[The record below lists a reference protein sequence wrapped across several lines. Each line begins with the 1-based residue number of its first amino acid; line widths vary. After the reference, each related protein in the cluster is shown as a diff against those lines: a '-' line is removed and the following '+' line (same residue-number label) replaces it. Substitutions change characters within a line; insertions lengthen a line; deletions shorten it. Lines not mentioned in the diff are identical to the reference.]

1 VTERR
6 DQAEAAGPASS
17 EPPSPADPP
26 DTTFPRNEPET
37 PARSAAG
44 EPAEAP
50 EAREAGRHGR
60 HRHEPQTLGE
70 TLRELVPLVL
80 SALLLAIVIKSFL
93 IQAFFIP
100 SGSME
105 PTLHPGDRILVCR
118 ICKVFSDVTYG
129 DVIVFSDPSPEPHED
144 RGIVGG
150 FVHWLGEGVGVAR
163 PEDDDFIK
171 RVVALEGDTW
181 EMRRGVLFVNG
192 ERAPEPY
199 VSPEKDLRD
208 FGPETVPDGM
218 LFVLGDNRLHS
229 GDSRFPPPGG
239 LGYIPEEKVIGE
251 AFVIAWPLGRVGGI
265 D

>member
-1 VTERR
+1 MADTR
-6 DQAEAAGPASS
+6 DPAEAAGPA
-17 EPPSPADPP
+17 PPTTPVPDADLVSPAGAGP
-26 DTTFPRNEPET
+26 DRMPRPT
-37 PARSAAG
+37 AARGAVVPRAEGLAG
-44 EPAEAP
+44 A
-50 EAREAGRHGR
+50 
-60 HRHEPQTLGE
+60 
-70 TLRELVPLVL
+70 LRELVPLVL
-80 SALLLAIVIKSFL
+80 TALVLAILIKSFL

-100 SGSME
+100 SISME
-105 PTLHPGDRILVCR
+105 PTLRPGDRIIVCR

-129 DVIVFSDPSPEPHED
+129 DVIVFSDPDPAPHEE

-150 FVHWLGEGVGVAR
+150 FLKWLGEGIGVAR

-181 EMRRGVLFVNG
+181 EMRRGDAVR
-192 ERAPEPY
+192 ERRRVREPY
-199 VSPEKDLRD
+199 VAAERDSRD

-251 AFVIAWPLGRVGGI
+251 AFVIAWPLGRIGGI

>member
-6 DQAEAAGPASS
+6 DPAEAAGPAPPEPQISI
-17 EPPSPADPP
+17 EPPSDATAGTSRSSP
-26 DTTFPRNEPET
+26 DR
-37 PARSAAG
+37 R
-44 EPAEAP
+44 
-50 EAREAGRHGR
+50 RAGRSGR
-60 HRHEPQTLGE
+60 HRHEPQSLPE

-80 SALLLAIVIKSFL
+80 SALLLAILIKSFL

-105 PTLHPGDRILVCR
+105 PTLQPGDRILVCR
-118 ICKVFSDVTYG
+118 ICNVFSDVTYG
-129 DVIVFSDPSPEPHED
+129 DVVVFSDPAPAPHEA

-150 FVHWLGEGVGVAR
+150 FVHWLGEGIGVAR

-171 RVVALEGDTW
+171 RVVALAGDTW
-181 EMRRGVLFVNG
+181 EMRRGVLYVNG
-192 ERAPEPY
+192 ERIREPY
-199 VSPEKDLRD
+199 VAAERDRRD

-251 AFVIAWPLGRVGGI
+251 AVVIAWPAGRIGGI

>member
-1 VTERR
+1 VTETR
-6 DQAEAAGPASS
+6 DPAEVADPAPS
-17 EPPSPADPP
+17 EPPVPASGPS
-26 DTTFPRNEPET
+26 TSEGRRT
-37 PARSAAG
+37 AR
-44 EPAEAP
+44 
-50 EAREAGRHGR
+50 AGRHR
-60 HRHEPQTLGE
+60 NDPQNVTG

-105 PTLHPGDRILVCR
+105 PTLRPGDRILVCR
-118 ICKVFSDVTYG
+118 ACKLFSDVTYG
-129 DVIVFSDPSPEPHED
+129 DVIVFSDPAPAPHED
-144 RGIVGG
+144 RGILGG
-150 FVHWLGEGVGVAR
+150 FVHWLGEGIGVAR

-181 EMRRGVLFVNG
+181 EMRRGLLFVNG
-192 ERAPEPY
+192 GRVPEPY
-199 VSPEKDLRD
+199 VADEQDRRD

-251 AFVIAWPLGRVGGI
+251 AFVIAWPFDRIGGI

>member
-1 VTERR
+1 MTETRDPAEVADPAPSEPRAPDSGASTRERR
-6 DQAEAAGPASS
+6 RTAHA
-17 EPPSPADPP
+17 
-26 DTTFPRNEPET
+26 
-37 PARSAAG
+37 
-44 EPAEAP
+44 
-50 EAREAGRHGR
+50 GR
-60 HRHEPQTLGE
+60 HRHEPKSVTG

-100 SGSME
+100 SASME
-105 PTLHPGDRILVCR
+105 PTLRPGDRILVCR
-118 ICKVFSDVTYG
+118 VCKLFSDVTYG
-129 DVIVFSDPSPEPHED
+129 DVIVFSDPAPAPHED

-150 FVHWLGEGVGVAR
+150 FVHWLGEGIGVAR

-181 EMRRGVLFVNG
+181 EMRRGLLFVNG
-192 ERAPEPY
+192 ARVTEPY
-199 VSPEKDLRD
+199 VADEQDQRD

-251 AFVIAWPLGRVGGI
+251 AFVVAWPFDRIGGI
-265 D
+265 G

>member
-1 VTERR
+1 VTETR
-6 DQAEAAGPASS
+6 DPAEVADPAPS
-17 EPPSPADPP
+17 EPPVPASGPS
-26 DTTFPRNEPET
+26 TSEGRRT
-37 PARSAAG
+37 AR
-44 EPAEAP
+44 
-50 EAREAGRHGR
+50 AGRHR
-60 HRHEPQTLGE
+60 NDPQNVTG

-105 PTLHPGDRILVCR
+105 PTLRPGDRILVCR
-118 ICKVFSDVTYG
+118 ACKLFSDVTYG
-129 DVIVFSDPSPEPHED
+129 DVIVFSDPAPAPHED
-144 RGIVGG
+144 RGILGG
-150 FVHWLGEGVGVAR
+150 FVHWLGEGIGVAR

-181 EMRRGVLFVNG
+181 EMRRGLLFVNG
-192 ERAPEPY
+192 ARVPEPY
-199 VSPEKDLRD
+199 VADEQDRRD

-251 AFVIAWPLGRVGGI
+251 AFVIAWPFDRIGGI

>member
-1 VTERR
+1 VSDTR
-6 DQAEAAGPASS
+6 DPAEAAGPA
-17 EPPSPADPP
+17 PPSTPLPDADLTAPA
-26 DTTFPRNEPET
+26 TRR
-37 PARSAAG
+37 ARRHASADRRASRQD
-44 EPAEAP
+44 AES
-50 EAREAGRHGR
+50 ESHGSA
-60 HRHEPQTLGE
+60 
-70 TLRELVPLVL
+70 LRELVPLIL
-80 SALLLAIVIKSFL
+80 SALVLAILIKSFL

-100 SGSME
+100 SISME
-105 PTLHPGDRILVCR
+105 PTLRPGDRIIVCR
-118 ICKVFSDVTYG
+118 ICKVFDDVTHG
-129 DVIVFSDPSPEPHED
+129 DVVVFSDPDPAPHEE

-150 FVHWLGEGVGVAR
+150 FLKWLGEGIGVAR

-192 ERAPEPY
+192 TRVREPY
-199 VSPEKDLRD
+199 VAVERDSRD

-251 AFVIAWPLGRVGGI
+251 AFVIAWPLGRIGGI

>member
-1 VTERR
+1 VTDTRDPAEVADPAPSEPRAPDSGASTSERR
-6 DQAEAAGPASS
+6 RTARAGRH
-17 EPPSPADPP
+17 
-26 DTTFPRNEPET
+26 RNEPKNV
-37 PARSAAG
+37 AG
-44 EPAEAP
+44 
-50 EAREAGRHGR
+50 
-60 HRHEPQTLGE
+60 

-105 PTLHPGDRILVCR
+105 PTLRPGDRILVCR
-118 ICKVFSDVTYG
+118 VCKLFSDVTYG
-129 DVIVFSDPSPEPHED
+129 DVIVFSDPAPAPHED
-144 RGIVGG
+144 RGVVGG
-150 FVHWLGEGVGVAR
+150 FIHWLGEGIGVAR

-181 EMRRGVLFVNG
+181 EMRRGLLFVNG
-192 ERAPEPY
+192 ARVPEPY
-199 VSPEKDLRD
+199 VADELDHRD

-218 LFVLGDNRLHS
+218 LFVLGDNRMHS

-251 AFVIAWPLGRVGGI
+251 AFVIAWPFDRIGGI
-265 D
+265 G